1 MRLVRGGVGFLGF
14 VETVVGLWTLLLPRS
29 FYDVVPGVNVLP
41 FNEHLMKDYGA
52 MNLALALVTWVAFVR
67 FDVLMARLALGA
79 YAVFA
84 VPHLIYHQTHLEGLT
99 AGEAWFNV
107 VALWLAVLLPALLLV
122 LTRSPQVANSSVS
135 PPSV

>member
-1 MRLVRGGVGFLGF
+1 MRVVRVGVGFLGF
-14 VETVVGLWTLLLPRS
+14 VQTAVGLWTLLLPRS
-29 FYDVVPGVNVLP
+29 FYDLVPGVDLLP
-41 FNEHLMKDYGA
+41 YNEHLMRDYGA
-52 MNLALALVTWVAFVR
+52 MNLALALVTWVAYVR

-99 AGEAWFNV
+99 PGEVWFV
-107 VALWLAVLLPALLLV
+107 LVTLWVAVLLPAMLLV
-122 LTRSPQVANSSVS
+122 LTRQVANSSVS

>member
-1 MRLVRGGVGFLGF
+1 MRVVRVGVAFLGF

-29 FYDVVPGVNVLP
+29 FYDVVPGVDLLP
-41 FNEHLMKDYGA
+41 YNEHLMRDYGA

-84 VPHLIYHQTHLEGLT
+84 VPHLVYHQTHLEGLT
-99 AGEAWFNV
+99 PGEVWFV
-107 VALWLAVLLPALLLV
+107 LVLLWIAVLLPAMLLV
-122 LTRSPQVANSSVS
+122 LTRQVAKSSVS